1 MVLAPGATRLQIV
14 GIVFLCVVVA
24 VVSYT
29 HQLIIP
35 LFLGLLTWGKAF
47 VKSLTPKLTLL
58 LVKNSLVT
66 QARRLLVQA
75 STHVLV
81 KSHRPWRRW
90 LNTARLLVISTVNRG
105 FAQYLNLPLWVR
117 TAIALGVLVTT
128 AGSSFAVFALLIIPQ
143 PVLNWLRK
151 QVMGVLKKLGV
162 ARFFA
167 TLWKFAM
174 PARLRER
181 WHLYV
186 KWTVGRRQV
195 RVARHLYA
203 KVKRSRP
210 PGRDE

>member
-1 MVLAPGATRLQIV
+1 MVPAANATRLQIV
-14 GIVFLCVVVA
+14 GVVFLCVVVA

-81 KSHRPWRRW
+81 KSHRPWRHW
-90 LNTARLLVISTVNRG
+90 LNTARLFVISTINRV

-117 TAIALGVLVTT
+117 TAIALAVLLTT
-128 AGSSFAVFALLIIPQ
+128 AGSSFVVFALLIIPQ
-143 PVLNWLRK
+143 PVLSWLRK
-151 QVMGVLKKLGV
+151 QVMGILNKLGV

-167 TLWKFAM
+167 ALWRFAM
-174 PARLRER
+174 PARFRER

-186 KWTVGRRQV
+186 KWNVGRRQV
-195 RVARHLYA
+195 RAARHLYA
-203 KVKRSRP
+203 KVTRNRTLEP
-210 PGRDE
+210 DE